1 MRRTQLVHKISARGI
16 YTSGKG
22 SSSVG
27 LTAYVTK
34 DPETKELV
42 LERCGNGIFRQCMLS
57 LFLLIDVESRAQR
70 WL

>member
-1 MRRTQLVHKISARGI
+1 MPECVVTIASPPQLVHKVSARGI

-42 LERCGNGIFRQCMLS
+42 LERY
-57 LFLLIDVESRAQR
+57 VEGVIHG
-70 WL
+70 